1 MFELPAVFFKI
12 VMQTSQKGENEEAVG
27 GGGPDEADSAYQ
39 QASSQ
44 FIHFW
49 GEMASSWGVN
59 RTMAQVHALL
69 YTSERPLD
77 MDEIMAQLQISRG
90 SVSMNLRSLTS
101 WNLVEKVQQAGSRR
115 DYYTA
120 KKDVWDITAQII
132 KERERRE
139 IQPVR
144 QQLRACRDLL
154 LKESGADAC
163 EELEQRERV
172 LCQRI
177 DNLLQ
182 LVDVFEGVFR
192 TLLPFVQQ
200 RNLQQVKQFIA
211 FAEALQ
217 GQLEGED

>member
-1 MFELPAVFFKI
+1 MRTPP
-12 VMQTSQKGENEEAVG
+12 KGDNEEAIG
-27 GGGPDEADSAYQ
+27 DGAPDEADSAYQ

-77 MDEIMAQLQISRG
+77 MDEIMARLQISRG

-101 WNLVEKVQQAGSRR
+101 WNLVDKVQQDGSRR

-120 KKDVWDITAQII
+120 EKDVWEITAQII

-154 LKESGADAC
+154 LEESSADRC
-163 EELEQRERV
+163 GDLGQREYI

-192 TLLPFVQQ
+192 TLLPFVQK

-217 GQLEGED
+217 EQLEGEE